1 MCACACVFIHIYMC
15 IYICMCIYVYMDK
28 HIYIF
33 IYILRHMAFRSDLIF
48 RLEISSWIRV
58 IDGTEE
64 TFNKL

>member
-1 MCACACVFIHIYMC
+1 MHVYIYIYACVYA
-15 IYICMCIYVYMDK
+15 YVCIYVCAGK

-33 IYILRHMAFRSDLIF
+33 IYILRHIAFRSDLIF